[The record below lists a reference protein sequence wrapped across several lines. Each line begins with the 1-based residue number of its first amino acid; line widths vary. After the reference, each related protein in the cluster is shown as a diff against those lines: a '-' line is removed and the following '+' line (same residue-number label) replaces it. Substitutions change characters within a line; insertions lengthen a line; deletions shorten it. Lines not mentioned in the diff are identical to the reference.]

1 MLIQA
6 TAESAVQF
14 PSRVFNAF
22 SISLT
27 MESSLSNN
35 YTQWTFVFEA
45 SARDRGTL
53 LLSEMERD
61 SNFVR
66 RAPAVARDKRPGQPG
81 APTMATVF
89 PANQAIVVGGGLAG
103 IAAANT

>member
-1 MLIQA
+1 MFIQA

-14 PSRVFNAF
+14 PSRVLYAF
-22 SISLT
+22 GISLT
-27 MESSLSNN
+27 MESSLSKK

-45 SARDRGTL
+45 STRDRGRL
-53 LLSEMERD
+53 LLSEIERD

-103 IAAANT
+103 ITAANT